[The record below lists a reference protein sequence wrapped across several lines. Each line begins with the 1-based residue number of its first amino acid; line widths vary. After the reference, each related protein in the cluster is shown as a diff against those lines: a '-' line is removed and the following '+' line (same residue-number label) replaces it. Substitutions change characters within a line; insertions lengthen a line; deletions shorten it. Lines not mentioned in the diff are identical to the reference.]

1 MAARQQK
8 LEELIRQLA
17 AKFVQI
23 ESSNISLITITRCM
37 MEEKLKHAIIFI
49 TVLPESEERH
59 ALEFLK
65 RKRSEFRDYIKS
77 HARTRVIPVVD
88 FAIDIGEKTRQKIDE
103 LGIKH

>member
-1 MAARQQK
+1 MTARQQK
-8 LEELIRQLA
+8 LEELVRQLA

-23 ESSNISLITITRCM
+23 ESSNVSLITITRCI

>member
-1 MAARQQK
+1 MAVRRQK
-8 LEELIRQLA
+8 LEELIRKLA
-17 AKFVQI
+17 AQFVQI
-23 ESSNISLITITRCM
+23 ESSNVSLITITRCV

-59 ALEFLK
+59 ALLFLK

-103 LGIKH
+103 LGITQ

>member
-1 MAARQQK
+1 MAVRQQK
-8 LEELIRQLA
+8 LEELIRKLA
-17 AKFVQI
+17 AQFVQI
-23 ESSNISLITITRCM
+23 ESSNVSLITITRCM

>member
-1 MAARQQK
+1 MPARQEK
-8 LEELIRQLA
+8 LEELIRKLA
-17 AKFVQI
+17 AQFVQI
-23 ESSNISLITITRCM
+23 ESSNVSLITITRCV
-37 MEEKLKHAIIFI
+37 MEEKLRHAVVLV

-103 LGIKH
+103 LGVRH

>member
-1 MAARQQK
+1 MTVRQQK
-8 LEELIRQLA
+8 LEELMRQLA
-17 AKFVQI
+17 AQFVQI
-23 ESSNISLITITRCM
+23 ESSNVSLITVTRCV

-65 RKRSEFRDYIKS
+65 RKRSEFRSYVKS

-103 LGIKH
+103 LGNFR

>member
-1 MAARQQK
+1 MAVRQQK
-8 LEELIRQLA
+8 LEELIRKLA
-17 AKFVQI
+17 AQFVQI
-23 ESSNISLITITRCM
+23 ESSNVSLITITRCV